1 MSETLIPTT
10 DLRFVERRVP
20 DPLLPDHAGRLVRVL
35 QQRFARASSMAPSY
49 VWRDVPLVT
58 EECDL

>member
-1 MSETLIPTT
+1 MSETLIPTM

-35 QQRFARASSMAPSY
+35 QQRFERLPSRSPSY
-49 VWRDVPLVT
+49 IWQDVPLVSD
-58 EECDL
+58 EGAV